1 MFALES
7 LRTEKGQPHSPSS
20 HRRHLLLLE
29 EKANRKQELHE
40 QKRYPKCVLC
50 WQQGSFCRNE
60 SSVLKR
66 RSKKK
71 EDHPKQNPTLRP
83 RGKPT
88 QSWNLCLQGQLVAH
102 FRKRMK
108 ADHGPVIF
116 TVTQNRKW
124 NEFCQSFTRFE
135 QLQASTEDAHVHAG
149 WSEGQTVESITVLM
163 LTATWC
169 YCQWK

>member
-1 MFALES
+1 MFAWES

-20 HRRHLLLLE
+20 HRHHLLLLE

-40 QKRYPKCVLC
+40 QKHYPKCVLC
-50 WQQGSFCRNE
+50 WQHGSFCRNE
-60 SSVLKR
+60 SSKGVQKR
-66 RSKKK
+66 NKTTQNRTQPSDQEASLHKAGTCVCKDSLLLTSAKEENESWSRSSYF
-71 EDHPKQNPTLRP
+71 H
-83 RGKPT
+83 
-88 QSWNLCLQGQLVAH
+88 CY
-102 FRKRMK
+102 
-108 ADHGPVIF
+108 
-116 TVTQNRKW
+116 QNRKW